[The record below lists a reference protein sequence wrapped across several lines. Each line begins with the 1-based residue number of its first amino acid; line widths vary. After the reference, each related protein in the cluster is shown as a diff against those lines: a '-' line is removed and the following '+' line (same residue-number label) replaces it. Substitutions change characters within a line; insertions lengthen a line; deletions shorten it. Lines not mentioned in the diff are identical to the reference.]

1 MKKRILFLLSATALF
16 LSTGS
21 AFAQEETEQATP
33 SGNYLKM
40 NAATDTIDP
49 DSVDQAFPQEGRSW
63 DPLYKNIAK
72 INLTSLVFS
81 TFSLQ
86 YERLLPHKMS
96 VALGIKMR
104 PSASIPFKNAII
116 NLASGDEEDEELT
129 DFIESTRISNF
140 VITPEFRYYLSKES
154 GRGFY
159 LAPFLRYEQYNLSS
173 TLSFTDTN
181 DVKTNVPF
189 KGSLKNFGVGLLI
202 GSQFRIGDRITL
214 DWWILGPYY
223 SFSSQLNLKAN
234 NLNFNTEEQ
243 ELLRESLESVELSW
257 IKTESEV
264 TAKSA
269 SLTMKGKLGG
279 IRAFGFCLG
288 FKF

>member
-1 MKKRILFLLSATALF
+1 MKKRILFLLSATVLF
-16 LSTGS
+16 ISTIP

-33 SGNYLKM
+33 SENYLKM
-40 NAATDTIDP
+40 NASKDTIDP
-49 DSVDQAFPQEGRSW
+49 DSVDQAFPEEERSW

-72 INLTSLVFS
+72 INLTSLAFT

-104 PSASIPFKNAII
+104 PSASVPFKNAII
-116 NLASGDEEDEELT
+116 NAIGDGDE
-129 DFIESTRISNF
+129 DFANFVAGTRISNF

-159 LAPFLRYEQYNLSS
+159 VAPFLRYEQYNLSAPF
-173 TLSFTDTN
+173 SFTDTN
-181 DVKTNVPF
+181 DVKTNVDF

-234 NLNFNTEEQ
+234 NLNFDTEEQ
-243 ELLRESLESVELSW
+243 QLLRESLESIELSW